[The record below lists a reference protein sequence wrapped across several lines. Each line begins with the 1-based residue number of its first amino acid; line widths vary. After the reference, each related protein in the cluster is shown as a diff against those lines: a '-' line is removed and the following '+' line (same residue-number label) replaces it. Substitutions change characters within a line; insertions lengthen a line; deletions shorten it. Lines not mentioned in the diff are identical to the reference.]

1 MKAYPEYKDSGVP
14 WLEKVP
20 KHWEI
25 KRLGSKFIERRE
37 KVSDKDYPPLSV
49 TKNGI
54 LPQLANAAKT
64 NDGDNRKRVCA
75 GDFVIN
81 SRSDRKGSS
90 GLSNL
95 DGSVSLIN
103 TVLQPRD
110 IYSRY
115 VHCLFKSYP
124 FQEEFYRVGRG
135 IVADLWSTQ
144 YSEMSTIM
152 IPIPVQD
159 EQHHIA
165 RFLDYKTWQIN
176 KFIRAKKRMIELLKE
191 QKQCIINDAVTG
203 KIDVRTGKPYPK
215 YKDSGVEWLGQV
227 PEGWEV
233 RRLKSVCNS
242 IIDCKNRTPE
252 YIINGQYFVV
262 RTTCI
267 KGGKFDYNG
276 GYPTDEVNYKKWTQ
290 RGSPKKG
297 DVFFTREAP
306 AGEACLVPDENNL
319 CMGQRMMYFR
329 PIESLLFPRFLL
341 WNIYSPLTRRC
352 IEQATNGSTVG
363 HLRLGQVFN
372 LPLLLCDIETQSRI
386 IKMIDITN
394 CKIESVISRIERE
407 ISLMQEYR
415 TRLIADVVTGKV
427 DVRGVEVPD
436 VPEEV
441 EMLEG
446 NRDEEGMAE
455 ELDSVEEAENE

>member
-152 IPIPVQD
+152 IPIPVQE
-159 EQHHIA
+159 EQHYIA

-176 KFIRAKKRMIELLKE
+176 KLIRAKKRMIELLKE
-191 QKQCIINDAVTG
+191 QKQCVINDAVTG

-233 RRLKSVCNS
+233 VRCGFLFREKTEIGYPDLELLSITIDKGIIKQSETGRRTRASENRAMYKRIS
-242 IIDCKNRTPE
+242 IGDLGYNLM
-252 YIINGQYFVV
+252 NAFM
-262 RTTCI
+262 
-267 KGGKFDYNG
+267 GGIAFSKYNG
-276 GYPTDEVNYKKWTQ
+276 II
-290 RGSPKKG
+290 SPAYAVAKPLKPMNV
-297 DVFFTREAP
+297 DYYHFLFRTN
-306 AGEACLVPDENNL
+306 ACGKEIDRLSY
-319 CMGQRMMYFR
+319 GIMYERNRLYFER
-329 PIESLLFPRFLL
+329 FKLIQVTFPSLK
-341 WNIYSPLTRRC
+341 
-352 IEQATNGSTVG
+352 EQHS
-363 HLRLGQVFN
+363 
-372 LPLLLCDIETQSRI
+372 
-386 IKMIDITN
+386 ITN
-394 CKIESVISRIERE
+394 YINEKCLSVDNAISRIERE

-415 TRLIADVVTGKV
+415 TRLIADVVTGKL
-427 DVRGVEVPD
+427 DVRGIEVPD
-436 VPEEV
+436 VPEEEADAPEV
-441 EMLEG
+441 NGET
-446 NRDEEGMAE
+446 EGME
-455 ELDSVEEAENE
+455 TETDELGEAGNE